1 MVTAVQTWA
10 GVVATDRARQVEEAG
25 VPPAGTGQGA
35 GEASGVRGGGGKG
48 AGGVKGDDPAAR
60 VVPVGREEQAR
71 VLACRPGDGNR
82 GMNLV
87 EARAP

>member
-10 GVVATDRARQVEEAG
+10 GVVATDRARPVEEAG

-48 AGGVKGDDPAAR
+48 AGGVKVTTPLRGWCRWGGRSRRACW
-60 VVPVGREEQAR
+60 PVA
-71 VLACRPGDGNR
+71 
-82 GMNLV
+82 LV
-87 EARAP
+87 MVTGV